1 MFSSGKKVIHED
13 SLARN
18 KRKKTHVGEENKDLF
33 QECYCL
39 CNYKPRV
46 YKTIKEKLKLALT
59 DSHYCMLERHIKF
72 LRFYNDSTL
81 ENQRK
86 NVSEMKSADFGTYGC
101 VRT

>member
-1 MFSSGKKVIHED
+1 M
-13 SLARN
+13 
-18 KRKKTHVGEENKDLF
+18 GEENKDLF

-39 CNYKPRV
+39 WNYKPRV

-59 DSHYCMLERHIKF
+59 DTHYSMLDHRIKF
-72 LRFYNDSTL
+72 LRFYNNSTL

-86 NVSEMKSADFGTYGC
+86 KVSEMKSADFNTCGC